1 MRFTATLTLILFL
14 LIIHTV
20 ELSAQQTQLTRKY
33 RVIAVKNGN
42 SAITSMSNETEVTP
56 TMYIYVPNSF
66 TPNGDGLND
75 QFFVQGEA
83 IQTFKMQVFNRWGD
97 LVFESNDV
105 NNGWDGKFNGNLVP
119 QGAYVYKLSASSIT
133 GRRTTK
139 EGTINVLF

>member
-1 MRFTATLTLILFL
+1 MKCTATLTLILSV
-14 LIIHTV
+14 LIFQTV
-20 ELSAQQTQLTRKY
+20 ELSAQQSQLTRKY

-75 QFFVQGEA
+75 LFFVQGEA
-83 IQTFKMQVFNRWGD
+83 IQTFTMQVFNRWGD
-97 LVFESNDV
+97 LIFESNDV
-105 NNGWDGKFNGNLVP
+105 NSGWDGKFNGKLVP
-119 QGAYVYKLSASSIT
+119 QGAYVYKLSASSVT

>member
-1 MRFTATLTLILFL
+1 MRFTATLTLILSL
-14 LIIHTV
+14 LILQTI
-20 ELSAQQTQLTRKY
+20 ELSAQQSQLTRKY

-75 QFFVQGEA
+75 YFFVQGEA

-105 NNGWDGKFNGNLVP
+105 NSGWDGRFGGALVP
-119 QGAYVYKLSASSIT
+119 QGAYVYKLSASSVT

>member
-1 MRFTATLTLILFL
+1 MRFTATITLILSV
-14 LIIHTV
+14 LIFQTIQ
-20 ELSAQQTQLTRKY
+20 LSAQQSQLTRKY

-75 QFFVQGEA
+75 YFYVQGEA

-97 LVFESNDV
+97 LVFESNEV
-105 NNGWDGKFNGNLVP
+105 NKGWDGKFNGNLVP
-119 QGAYVYKLSASSIT
+119 QGAYVYKLSASSVT